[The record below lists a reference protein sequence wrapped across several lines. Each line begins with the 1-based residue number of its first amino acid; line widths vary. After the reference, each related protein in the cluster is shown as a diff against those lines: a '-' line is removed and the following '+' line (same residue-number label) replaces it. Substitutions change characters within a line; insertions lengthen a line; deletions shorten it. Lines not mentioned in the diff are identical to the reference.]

1 MAGFRAHE
9 RRREPLID
17 KDSPMDQVANGIGE
31 LTCNAMGELVRACQ
45 TGQSVAV
52 VGHGVV
58 AIVLLWL
65 SIGRILGRPG
75 PG

>member
-1 MAGFRAHE
+1 
-9 RRREPLID
+9 
-17 KDSPMDQVANGIGE
+17 MDQVANGIGE

-45 TGQSVAV
+45 TGQSVAI
-52 VGHGVV
+52 VGYGVV

-65 SIGRILGRPG
+65 SIGRILGHPG